1 MRMNPLFDNLFIF
14 EMANNHQGDLN
25 HGLAIIRE
33 MGKIKRKYNINA
45 GVKFQYRQL
54 DTFIH
59 PDYRNNTEAKHIS
72 RFLSTELSLDDYH
85 TMVKATR
92 EEGLVTICTPF
103 DEESVDI
110 IVKQGIEVIKVASCS
125 ADDWPLL
132 QKITKAGKPVIA
144 STGGL
149 LLPQIDSLVSF
160 LRHRTVDFAVL
171 HCVGIY
177 PSPDEVQ
184 HLNFIEKMIRRYPD
198 VPIGYSGHEAPDNT
212 DVVKVAIAK
221 GARILERHV
230 GLPTDTIKLNAYSM
244 NPEQV
249 DHWIEAAHKAKVIC
263 GNPEKS
269 VTQTEMDSLLSLKR
283 GVFARRALKKGQEI
297 VAEDVFFAM
306 PCQEG
311 QLTSGEF
318 GRYRAKWTASRDY
331 KSNEAVFEKN
341 PPDLYTQIRSV
352 IHQAKGMFTEAGIIL
367 GDDYEVELSHH
378 YGLENYAKVGC
389 LIVSLVN
396 REYCKKL
403 IVVLPG
409 QANPSHKH
417 KKKEETFQLLYG
429 DLQVQIDDRPYTLR
443 PGDKLLV
450 ERDTWHS
457 FESVKGA
464 IFEEISTTHYRNDSF
479 YMDEKI
485 ASLDPMQ
492 RKTVLEE
499 F

>member
-1 MRMNPLFDNLFIF
+1 MNPLFNDLFIF
-14 EMANNHQGDLN
+14 EMANNHQGDVN

-45 GVKFQYRQL
+45 AVKFQYRQL

-72 RFLSTELSLDDYH
+72 RFLSTELSLDDYY

-110 IVKQGIEVIKVASCS
+110 ILKHGIEIIKVASAS

-132 QKITKAGKPVIA
+132 QKIAKAGKPIIA

-149 LLPQIDSLVSF
+149 LMPQIDNLVSF

-177 PSPDEVQ
+177 PSPDNVL
-184 HLNFIEKMIRRYPD
+184 HLNFLEKIIRRYPD
-198 VPIGYSGHEAPDNT
+198 VTIGYSGHEAPDNT
-212 DVVKVAIAK
+212 DVAKIAIAK
-221 GARILERHV
+221 GAKILERHV
-230 GLPTDTIKLNAYSM
+230 GLPTDTIKLNNYSM

-249 DHWIEAAHKAKVIC
+249 DQWIAATLQAKIIC
-263 GNPEKS
+263 GNNEKS
-269 VTQTEMDSLLSLKR
+269 VTQAEIDSLLSLKR
-283 GVFARRALKKGQEI
+283 GVFAKRALKSGQEI
-297 VAEDVFFAM
+297 TADDVFFAM
-306 PCQEG
+306 PCQPG

-318 GRYRAKWTASRDY
+318 GRYRAKWKASKDY
-331 KSNEAVFEKN
+331 KLNEGVFETN
-341 PPDLYTQIRSV
+341 PPDLYTQIRGI
-352 IHQAKGMFTEAGIIL
+352 IHQAKGLFTEAGVVL
-367 GDDYEVELSHH
+367 GDNYEVELSHH
-378 YGLENYAKVGC
+378 YGLENFATTGC
-389 LIVSLVN
+389 LIVNIIN

-409 QANPSHKH
+409 QSHPSHKH

-429 DLQVQIDDRPYTLR
+429 DLKAQLEDRQYILK
-443 PGDKLLV
+443 PGDQLLV
-450 ERDTWHS
+450 ERETWHS
-457 FESVKGA
+457 FSSEKGA
-464 IFEEISTTHYRNDSF
+464 IFEEISTTHFRNDSF
-479 YMDEKI
+479 YEDESI
-485 ASLDPMQ
+485 AALDPMQ